1 MKRAWML
8 GTAAVAALVAAAPAE
23 AQSRRMGPRVAE
35 PGLTTHPAS
44 PYYRSTGPQVRGF
57 VQRRGGYSYKW
68 ADTIN
73 TYGDSRT
80 RYGGAN
86 VFRDPMLDRQSTNGP
101 FDHGFFFDSGMGRI
115 GGDAP
120 YFR

>member
-1 MKRAWML
+1 MKRAVLMAA
-8 GTAAVAALVAAAPAE
+8 AAVAILAAPAVE
-23 AQSRRMGPRVAE
+23 AAGRRTPERVPE
-35 PGLTTHPAS
+35 PGAGTHRKS
-44 PYYRSTGPQVRGF
+44 SYYRSTGPQVRGF
-57 VQRRGGYSYKW
+57 TQRRGGYSYTW

-80 RYGGAN
+80 RYGGTN
-86 VFRDPMLDRQSTNGP
+86 VFRDPMLDRQSSSGP
-101 FDHGFFFDSGMGRI
+101 FDHGFFFDSGTGRI